1 MRLIKLF
8 LVSLAALAVLAVL
21 LVTALLFLDLG
32 MFRAQI
38 EARGTEAFDRRLT
51 IAGPM
56 RLKPSF
62 QPLLVVED
70 VRIGNPEWASRP
82 DFAHIRRLEIRAA
95 LWPLLRGELDV
106 RDVIFSGA
114 DVLLEVGPGESNNF
128 TFGRRTG
135 PAEFPDIDRF
145 NIRNTVFGYRAASGA
160 LHSCA
165 VKEAEARNTPGQPI
179 SVAGQFTCRD
189 VPLQLSLVAGTPEAF
204 ASRTSSWPLK
214 LTVSTGDAS
223 LAAEGLLPKRR
234 DWDGAKF
241 RVSVQAEKVDSLERL
256 LNVVLPVPGELLIL
270 HPEQALAQSRP
281 LR

>member
-1 MRLIKLF
+1 MCVWRISDSETRQRTLVRLIKLF

-62 QPLLVVED
+62 QPLLVAED

-82 DFAHIRRLEIRAA
+82 NFAHIQRLEIRVA

-114 DVLLEVGPGESNNF
+114 DVLLDATQWASHGHPG
-128 TFGRRTG
+128 TIALDPW
-135 PAEFPDIDRF
+135 PA
-145 NIRNTVFGYRAASGA
+145 Y
-160 LHSCA
+160 
-165 VKEAEARNTPGQPI
+165 GQP
-179 SVAGQFTCRD
+179 
-189 VPLQLSLVAGTPEAF
+189 LV
-204 ASRTSSWPLK
+204 R
-214 LTVSTGDAS
+214 
-223 LAAEGLLPKRR
+223 
-234 DWDGAKF
+234 
-241 RVSVQAEKVDSLERL
+241 
-256 LNVVLPVPGELLIL
+256 
-270 HPEQALAQSRP
+270 
-281 LR
+281 